1 MGASVALPLDPP
13 IYTFLN
19 FLKKSTNIKE
29 NFVRGRNL
37 PLNTIV
43 FVCSLSETHRPEFFK
58 ECVGFGCEATRHNEK
73 VEMCVA
79 DLTEKSLRKCAKKK
93 YVHVTFKRSGQSN
106 NRQCQF

>member
-1 MGASVALPLDPP
+1 MGVSVAPP
-13 IYTFLN
+13 GSLLN
-19 FLKKSTNIKE
+19 S
-29 NFVRGRNL
+29 

-93 YVHVTFKRSGQSN
+93 YVHVTFKRSGQSTT
-106 NRQCQF
+106 